1 MIPVTNPAL
10 FQVSLQQ
17 LQNYKRSVGQAF
29 KGRFI
34 QLFLGLKFYQNQIP
48 SVHSGRFMASEVL
61 QLLLDDLY
69 AKSSQPLDAAIL
81 MIFEGT
87 YLARTGVKAAG
98 HASAQNTWRNNLNI
112 QKGIGCYAPASILA
126 GAAFLNQPREQCQYL
141 LRTQSGQFSGATCG
155 LCAGGTYRNEQHRKW
170 LRIDP
175 NGGGYAAIDSS
186 DIQNF
191 QSYVAPQGQRIPI
204 LPLIVA
210 LYHDAGMGLILAHR
224 QSADIQDFESDFN
237 LSHAEFAA
245 YFDGSPLNPFNQ
257 AVLNAGNNF
266 NYTLAA
272 SIQANIPPQTPSPVV
287 GVQGA
292 GLQLPSP
299 ILAGTTVPPPQQNSG
314 WGAEQCAIEALVA
327 DGWIVHDVSRQRL
340 GCDLL
345 AKKGHRTIFVEVKS
359 SLATCA
365 PSLTD
370 REWQQAQKHASN
382 YILAVIENFDPL
394 SANTVFW
401 IPDPATNCKANAV
414 SALSY
419 VITRS
424 MWTMV
429 TRPLSSI

>member
-1 MIPVTNPAL
+1 MIPITNPAL

-17 LQNYKRSVGQAF
+17 LNKYKRSVGQVF

-48 SVHSGRFMASEVL
+48 SIHSGRFMASEVL

-69 AKSSQPLDAAIL
+69 SKSSQPLHAAVL
-81 MIFEGT
+81 MMFEGT
-87 YLARTGVKAAG
+87 YLARTGIKVAG
-98 HASAQNTWRNNLNI
+98 HAYAQNTWRNNFNF
-112 QKGIGCYAPASILA
+112 QKGICCYAPPGILA
-126 GAAFLNQPREQCQYL
+126 GAAFLNQPRDQCQYL
-141 LRTQSGQFSGATCG
+141 LRAQPNQFSGATCS
-155 LCAGGTYRNEQHRKW
+155 LCGGGTYRHEQQRKW

-175 NGGGYAAIDSS
+175 SGTGYAAIDSS
-186 DIQNF
+186 DIHNF
-191 QSYVAPQGQRIPI
+191 LSYVAPQGRRIPV

-224 QSADIQDFESDFN
+224 QSVDIQDFESDFN
-237 LSHAEFAA
+237 LSHAEFVA
-245 YFDGSPLNPFNQ
+245 YFDDSPLNPFNQ
-257 AVLNAGNNF
+257 VVLNAGGNF
-266 NYTLAA
+266 GYTLAA
-272 SIQANIPPQTPSPVV
+272 NIQVNIPPQPLIPVV
-287 GVQGA
+287 GGPGA
-292 GLQLPSP
+292 GPQLPAP
-299 ILAGTTVPPPQQNSG
+299 ILTGTAVQPPQQNNG
-314 WGAEQCAIEALVA
+314 WDAQRCAIEALVA
-327 DGWIVHDVSRQRL
+327 DGWTVHDVSRQRL

-370 REWQQAQKHASN
+370 REWQQAQKHASD

-401 IPDPATNCKANAV
+401 IRNPAASCKANAV

-419 VITRS
+419 VIARS
-424 MWTMV
+424 VWTTV
-429 TRPLSSI
+429 TCQLSSI